1 MRTVSNTINH
11 NATIQEPLKGGLSV
25 FGNAKKAA
33 TLGLIAAMTAGLM
46 AGCGAD
52 KTEEQNQGG
61 TTAPSGTE
69 LSGKV
74 TASGSTALLP
84 LVKQAA
90 AEFQEKHKNVTVD
103 VAGGGSGTG
112 LKQVAEGS
120 VNIGNSDVEAGDE
133 YKDKGLVDHQVA
145 VAPFVLVTNKD
156 VTVDNLT
163 KEQAGKIFTGE
174 ITNWKEVGGADQKI
188 TIVGRAESSGSRK
201 LIKKLVL
208 PEGKDFA
215 KDAIAQDST
224 GALRTAVEQTG
235 GSIGYMDAPYA
246 DAKVKTLKFE
256 GVEYKPENIFN
267 GTYKLYAFEHMYT
280 KGEPTGAT
288 KAFLDYMMS
297 DEFQSKNVE
306 ALKFIPVSKM
316 KK

>member
-1 MRTVSNTINH
+1 
-11 NATIQEPLKGGLSV
+11 V
-25 FGNAKKAA
+25 FGNAKKTM
-33 TLGLIAAMTAGLM
+33 TLGLIAAMAAGLM
-46 AGCGAD
+46 AGCATD
-52 KTEEQNQGG
+52 KTEENQGG
-61 TTAPSGTE
+61 AAPQKTE
-69 LSGKV
+69 TEISGKV
-74 TASGSTALLP
+74 TAAGSTALLP

-90 AEFQEKHKNVTVD
+90 AEFQAKHKNVTID

-120 VNIGNSDVEAGDE
+120 VDIGNSDVEAGDE

-145 VAPFVLVTNKD
+145 VAPFVLVVNKD

-163 KEQAGKIFTGE
+163 KEQAAKIFTGE
-174 ITNWKEVGGADQKI
+174 ITNWKEVGGKDQKI
-188 TIVGRAESSGSRK
+188 TIIGRAESSGSRK
-201 LIKKLVL
+201 VIKKLVL

-215 KDAIAQDST
+215 KNAIAQDST
-224 GALRTAVEQTG
+224 GALKTAVAQTSG
-235 GSIGYMDAPYA
+235 AIGYMDAPYA
-246 DAKVKTLKFE
+246 DDTVKTLKFD
-256 GVEYKPENIFN
+256 GVEYKPENVYN

-288 KAFLDYMMS
+288 KAFLDYIMS
-297 DEFQSKNVE
+297 DEFQSKHVE